1 MNNRTVTIRDV
12 AMAAGVSTATVSRVL
27 TPGNS
32 GRVSEKT
39 RLRVHSVVERLEY
52 RANYAARSLKTRSTR
67 TIAIIAPELGNDFFM
82 DLACGMERELD
93 RRGYTLLIAS
103 SRNSMEEEKKRVSML
118 AGRMADGV
126 VVIPAGARGE
136 HLQVLTK
143 RGVPIVLVDRLVEGA
158 DLDAV
163 LSDNETGAF
172 ELTGHLLSDGFRR
185 IAFVG
190 GDPAISS
197 ARERLSGF
205 TRALA
210 GAGIRPEGAE
220 IYLAGMGIEDGYR
233 CMERIMGGKNLPEA
247 LVTVNLLVHLGIQR
261 YLLEHYG
268 KQRGGENPRNAPAGL
283 KGPVNIPII
292 AGFDETCY
300 TPFLPGCR
308 YTAAQDAAAIG
319 EQAAQCVLER
329 IHLAREAGKSS
340 AGEKGE
346 GSVFVLR
353 EKPGNRIIRLPVH
366 IICHEEE
373 KYGRYNKFEDESAG
387 KPFPGGLA
395 ENRNQAGN

>member
-1 MNNRTVTIRDV
+1 MNNRTITIRDV

-32 GRVSEKT
+32 NRVSEKT

-82 DLACGMERELD
+82 DLARGMERELD

-103 SRNSMEEEKKRVSML
+103 SSNSMEEEKKRVSLL

-136 HLQVLTK
+136 HLQVLAK
-143 RGVPIVLVDRLVEGA
+143 QGVPIVLVDRLVEGA

-172 ELTGHLLSDGFRR
+172 ELTGRLLSDGFRH
-185 IAFVG
+185 IAFAG

-210 GAGIRPEGAE
+210 GAGIPPDGAE

-233 CMERIMGGKNLPEA
+233 CMERIMGGKKSPEA

-268 KQRGGENPRNAPAGL
+268 KQRGGENPGVPAGL
-283 KGPVNIPII
+283 NIPII

-329 IHLAREAGKSS
+329 IHLAREAGKLTS
-340 AGEKGE
+340 GERGE
-346 GSVFVLR
+346 GSAFVLR

-395 ENRNQAGN
+395 ENRNPANH